1 MNNHYQQTYFIL
13 GTPDARRVPPDTGI
27 EIAFAGRSN
36 AGKSS
41 ALNVITG
48 QRSLARISKAPGRTR
63 EINFFG
69 VDDDRRLV
77 DLPGYGYAKVART
90 VKVQWQKNIA
100 RYLETRKSLGGVILL
115 MDVRHPLKDIDQ
127 QVLGWCHAAG
137 LPTHVLLTK
146 ADKLKRGPA
155 NSWLTC
161 TRTPACNF
169 FPRLTGTGSSRS
181 RPCWMTGWGLPRKPR
196 DNACITPAHSC
207 PDLSEAKSAGKT
219 PLPAWPMPIA
229 TIHAGKK
236 NPGKKGGSHRGF
248 EYPVQPGPGGG

>member
-1 MNNHYQQTYFIL
+1 MTNHYQQTRFIL
-13 GTPDARRVPPDTGI
+13 GTPDTRRAPPDTGI

-48 QRSLARISKAPGRTR
+48 QRALARISKAPGRTR

-69 VDDDRRLV
+69 IDGDLRLV
-77 DLPGYGYAKVART
+77 DLPGYGYARVARS
-90 VKVQWQKNIA
+90 VKEQWQANIS

-115 MDVRHPLKDIDQ
+115 MDVRHPLKDTDQ

-155 NSWLTC
+155 KNTLIQVRRQLGELCPGAGVQLFSSHNRDGVEQARAVLDEWLG
-161 TRTPACNF
+161 
-169 FPRLTGTGSSRS
+169 LTTS
-181 RPCWMTGWGLPRKPR
+181 
-196 DNACITPAHSC
+196 A
-207 PDLSEAKSAGKT
+207 PD
-219 PLPAWPMPIA
+219 
-229 TIHAGKK
+229 
-236 NPGKKGGSHRGF
+236 
-248 EYPVQPGPGGG
+248 